1 MNVIPIQVT
10 DEGVLIPKT
19 YLREASEVE
28 VIITEDYVLVRPK
41 RPVVARES
49 GARPPRKSRRY
60 TFIGSGRT
68 RNPQASAEAEQIL
81 EREADRRSGWSHVK

>member
-10 DEGVLIPKT
+10 DEGILIPKV

-28 VIITEDYVLVRPK
+28 VIMMADYVLVRPK
-41 RPVVARES
+41 PPVVARES
-49 GARPPRKSRRY
+49 GAHSPSKSRRY
-60 TFIGSGRT
+60 AFIASGRT

-81 EREADRRSGWSHVK
+81 EREANRRSGSE